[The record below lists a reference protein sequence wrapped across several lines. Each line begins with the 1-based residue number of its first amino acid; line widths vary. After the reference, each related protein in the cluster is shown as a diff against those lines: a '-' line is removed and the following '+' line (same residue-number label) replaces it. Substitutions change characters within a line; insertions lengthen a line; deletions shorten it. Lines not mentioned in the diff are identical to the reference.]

1 MLYKKFIFLHCLI
14 GLYVFF
20 LFGLNGKEC
29 TVSSGLYLYITNVY
43 PAVRAYEDILHLTPK
58 VKEDKYSI
66 IFYIV
71 SETVLTGYGVVE
83 ISRLCV
89 NDMTMGWMIYNTA
102 NNFVFIFITFL
113 LLRRKNREL
122 SDIPLLASSPRD
134 NDSPESFIDL

>member
-14 GLYVFF
+14 GIYVFF
-20 LFGLNGKEC
+20 LFRLNHKEC

-102 NNFVFIFITFL
+102 NNFAFIFITFL

-122 SDIPLLASSPRD
+122 SDIPLIASSPRD